1 MNKLLLVTAASAVCA
16 SLTNANAAIDPNA
29 GTTTLSVQEVLGRNL
44 QPYEFSRAAYRQFR
58 GEYLL
63 EDGAILRLSQYGR
76 QFFVDVTGQPR
87 IEVRAASADTF
98 VAIAGNAELAFEQ
111 HANGVVS
118 RVLLKRP
125 AHG

>member
-1 MNKLLLVTAASAVCA
+1 VSI
-16 SLTNANAAIDPNA
+16 TNANAAIDPNA
-29 GTTTLSVQEVLGRNL
+29 GTTTLSVQEILGRNF
-44 QPYEFSRAAYRQFR
+44 QSYEFSRTAYRQFR

-87 IEVRAASADTF
+87 IEVRATAPDTF
-98 VAIAGNAELAFEQ
+98 VAIAGNAELVFEQ

-125 AHG
+125 ARG